1 MRRALTLAL
10 LLAAADAG
18 LRIGKPSG
26 AGALK
31 MATREE
37 EKKAKEERRAKRKA
51 AMSKDPEQAR
61 KELKER
67 LAGYSTG
74 EARARKY
81 MQIARTKK
89 FGMSDEEFAKQQ
101 QTYGRVAMDEAQM
114 EMRRRAEKARDAVET
129 QRIKENRSRVFR
141 RVTGRAAKATDPVDA
156 DPTLA
161 PVAVAADGSV
171 TAAPRSTKLSPA
183 AKKVLKGSALA
194 AAAAAVGKLVVAK
207 MPSGRRPAGRRRRR
221 RPPSR
226 TPRTPRAGRPGR
238 GGRRAGRRRR
248 RGDAADDGAA
258 PVPGMSPE
266 AAARLA
272 EASCAGAPAASRA
285 SASARGT
292 APAERAEEDRRRAR
306 DARGLRGARGRQGGG
321 GGVRRQASPPHRRRR
336 LRADSGL
343 LAWGPADP
351 ALQMAIGRALDALC
365 RYGAR
370 TSGRPLG
377 ETQARVL
384 RC

>member
-1 MRRALTLAL
+1 MLRAIVVVLC
-10 LLAAADAG
+10 LAAADAG

-37 EKKAKEERRAKRKA
+37 EQTAKEERRAKRKA

-89 FGMSDEEFAKQQ
+89 FGMSDEEFATQQ

-114 EMRRRAEKARDAVET
+114 EMRRRAEKARDSAET
-129 QRIKENRSRVFR
+129 ARLKENRGRVFR

-156 DPTLA
+156 DA
-161 PVAVAADGSV
+161 PAPAVAVAADGSV
-171 TAAPRSTKLSPA
+171 AAAPRSTKLSPA

-207 MPSGRRPAGRRRRR
+207 LAERPAA
-221 RPPSR
+221 PP
-226 TPRTPRAGRPGR
+226 PAPPAP
-238 GGRRAGRRRR
+238 APAEPAA
-248 RGDAADDGAA
+248 DAAEPDAPAEEAVAPAGADDEAADAEDGAA

-272 EASCAGAPAASRA
+272 EAKLREELLGRVEGQYKL
-285 SASARGT
+285 RGET
-292 APAERAEEDRRRAR
+292 CPLSVQKQTVAELEATLAELRGERAAGED
-306 DARGLRGARGRQGGG
+306 
-321 GGVRRQASPPHRRRR
+321 
-336 LRADSGL
+336 
-343 LAWGPADP
+343 
-351 ALQMAIGRALDALC
+351 
-365 RYGAR
+365 
-370 TSGRPLG
+370 
-377 ETQARVL
+377 
-384 RC
+384 

>member
-1 MRRALTLAL
+1 MLRAIVVVLC
-10 LLAAADAG
+10 LAAADAG

-67 LAGYSTG
+67 LAGYGTG

-161 PVAVAADGSV
+161 PVAVAVLVAVRVVPVSV
-171 TAAPRSTKLSPA
+171 RPA
-183 AKKVLKGSALA
+183 ARAVAVATAKNSSRWMCRATRRWMHRSPRARLSSSGPRLRSISARSST
-194 AAAAAVGKLVVAK
+194 V
-207 MPSGRRPAGRRRRR
+207 RRPTSSGSSCRPARWSP
-221 RPPSR
+221 PPSR
-226 TPRTPRAGRPGR
+226 
-238 GGRRAGRRRR
+238 
-248 RGDAADDGAA
+248 
-258 PVPGMSPE
+258 
-266 AAARLA
+266 
-272 EASCAGAPAASRA
+272 
-285 SASARGT
+285 
-292 APAERAEEDRRRAR
+292 
-306 DARGLRGARGRQGGG
+306 
-321 GGVRRQASPPHRRRR
+321 
-336 LRADSGL
+336 
-343 LAWGPADP
+343 
-351 ALQMAIGRALDALC
+351 
-365 RYGAR
+365 
-370 TSGRPLG
+370 
-377 ETQARVL
+377 
-384 RC
+384 

>member
-1 MRRALTLAL
+1 MRRALIVAL
-10 LLAAADAG
+10 CLAAADAG

-156 DPTLA
+156 DA
-161 PVAVAADGSV
+161 PAPAVAVAADGSV
-171 TAAPRSTKLSPA
+171 AAAPRSTRLSPA

-207 MPSGRRPAGRRRRR
+207 IAERPAA
-221 RPPSR
+221 PPA
-226 TPRTPRAGRPGR
+226 PAPPAPAPAEPAADAAEPDAPAEEAVAPAG
-238 GGRRAGRRRR
+238 A
-248 RGDAADDGAA
+248 DDDAAAADDGAA

-272 EASCAGAPAASRA
+272 EAKLR
-285 SASARGT
+285 
-292 APAERAEEDRRRAR
+292 EELLGRVE
-306 DARGLRGARGRQGGG
+306 GQYKLRGETCPLSVQKQTVAELEATLAELRGER
-321 GGVRRQASPPHRRRR
+321 
-336 LRADSGL
+336 
-343 LAWGPADP
+343 
-351 ALQMAIGRALDALC
+351 
-365 RYGAR
+365 
-370 TSGRPLG
+370 
-377 ETQARVL
+377 E
-384 RC
+384 

>member
-1 MRRALTLAL
+1 VPSKLCLQPCIAARKRNKQHATMLRAIVVVLC
-10 LLAAADAG
+10 LAAADAG

-156 DPTLA
+156 DA
-161 PVAVAADGSV
+161 PAPAVAVAADGSV
-171 TAAPRSTKLSPA
+171 AAAPRSTRLSPA

-207 MPSGRRPAGRRRRR
+207 IAERPAA
-221 RPPSR
+221 PPA
-226 TPRTPRAGRPGR
+226 PAPPAP
-238 GGRRAGRRRR
+238 APAEPAA
-248 RGDAADDGAA
+248 DAAEPDAPAEEAVAPAGADDDAAAAEDGAA

-272 EASCAGAPAASRA
+272 EAKLREELLGRVEGQYKL
-285 SASARGT
+285 RGET
-292 APAERAEEDRRRAR
+292 CPLSVQKQTVAELEATLAELRGERAAGEE
-306 DARGLRGARGRQGGG
+306 
-321 GGVRRQASPPHRRRR
+321 
-336 LRADSGL
+336 
-343 LAWGPADP
+343 
-351 ALQMAIGRALDALC
+351 
-365 RYGAR
+365 
-370 TSGRPLG
+370 
-377 ETQARVL
+377 
-384 RC
+384 

>member
-1 MRRALTLAL
+1 MLRAIVVVLC
-10 LLAAADAG
+10 LAAADAG

-61 KELKER
+61 RELKER
-67 LAGYSTG
+67 LAGYGTG

-161 PVAVAADGSV
+161 PVAVAADGGV
-171 TAAPRSTKLSPA
+171 AAAPRSTRLSPA

-207 MPSGRRPAGRRRRR
+207 IAERPAA
-221 RPPSR
+221 PP
-226 TPRTPRAGRPGR
+226 PPPPAP
-238 GGRRAGRRRR
+238 APAEP
-248 RGDAADDGAA
+248 DAAAEPDAPAEEAVAPAGADDDAEAADGAA
-258 PVPGMSPE
+258 AVPGMSPE

-272 EASCAGAPAASRA
+272 EAKLR
-285 SASARGT
+285 
-292 APAERAEEDRRRAR
+292 EELLGRVE
-306 DARGLRGARGRQGGG
+306 GQYKLRGETCPLSVQKQTVAELEATLAELRGER
-321 GGVRRQASPPHRRRR
+321 
-336 LRADSGL
+336 
-343 LAWGPADP
+343 
-351 ALQMAIGRALDALC
+351 
-365 RYGAR
+365 
-370 TSGRPLG
+370 
-377 ETQARVL
+377 E
-384 RC
+384 

>member
-1 MRRALTLAL
+1 MRCLIVALC
-10 LLAAADAG
+10 LAAADAG

-156 DPTLA
+156 DA
-161 PVAVAADGSV
+161 PAPAVAVAADGSV
-171 TAAPRSTKLSPA
+171 AAAPRSTRLSPA

-207 MPSGRRPAGRRRRR
+207 IAERPAA
-221 RPPSR
+221 PPA
-226 TPRTPRAGRPGR
+226 PAPPAP
-238 GGRRAGRRRR
+238 APAEPDVA
-248 RGDAADDGAA
+248 DAAEPAAPAEEAVAPAGADDDAAAEDGAA

-272 EASCAGAPAASRA
+272 EAKLREELLGRVEGQYKL
-285 SASARGT
+285 RGET
-292 APAERAEEDRRRAR
+292 CPLSVQKQTVAELEATLAELRGERAAGEE
-306 DARGLRGARGRQGGG
+306 
-321 GGVRRQASPPHRRRR
+321 
-336 LRADSGL
+336 
-343 LAWGPADP
+343 
-351 ALQMAIGRALDALC
+351 
-365 RYGAR
+365 
-370 TSGRPLG
+370 
-377 ETQARVL
+377 
-384 RC
+384 

>member
-1 MRRALTLAL
+1 MRRALIVAL
-10 LLAAADAG
+10 CLAAADAG

-114 EMRRRAEKARDAVET
+114 EMRRRAEKARDAAET
-129 QRIKENRSRVFR
+129 ARIKENRSRVFR

-171 TAAPRSTKLSPA
+171 AAAPRSTKLSPA

-207 MPSGRRPAGRRRRR
+207 I
-221 RPPSR
+221 
-226 TPRTPRAGRPGR
+226 
-238 GGRRAGRRRR
+238 
-248 RGDAADDGAA
+248 
-258 PVPGMSPE
+258 
-266 AAARLA
+266 
-272 EASCAGAPAASRA
+272 AAS
-285 SASARGT
+285 SI
-292 APAERAEEDRRRAR
+292 E
-306 DARGLRGARGRQGGG
+306 GLKRKR
-321 GGVRRQASPPHRRRR
+321 VIIVLCLR
-336 LRADSGL
+336 LRCCCSAVDRCSST
-343 LAWGPADP
+343 
-351 ALQMAIGRALDALC
+351 AL
-365 RYGAR
+365 
-370 TSGRPLG
+370 P
-377 ETQARVL
+377 
-384 RC
+384 

>member
-1 MRRALTLAL
+1 MRCLIVALC
-10 LLAAADAG
+10 LAAADAG

-156 DPTLA
+156 DA
-161 PVAVAADGSV
+161 PAPAVAVAADGSV
-171 TAAPRSTKLSPA
+171 AAAPRSTRLSPA

-207 MPSGRRPAGRRRRR
+207 IAERPAA
-221 RPPSR
+221 PPA
-226 TPRTPRAGRPGR
+226 PAPPAP
-238 GGRRAGRRRR
+238 APAEPAA
-248 RGDAADDGAA
+248 DAAEPDAPAEEAVAPAGADDDAAAAEDGAA

-272 EASCAGAPAASRA
+272 EAKLREELLGRVEGQYKL
-285 SASARGT
+285 RGET
-292 APAERAEEDRRRAR
+292 CPLSVQKQTVAELEATLAELRGERATGGEE
-306 DARGLRGARGRQGGG
+306 
-321 GGVRRQASPPHRRRR
+321 
-336 LRADSGL
+336 
-343 LAWGPADP
+343 
-351 ALQMAIGRALDALC
+351 
-365 RYGAR
+365 
-370 TSGRPLG
+370 
-377 ETQARVL
+377 
-384 RC
+384 

>member
-1 MRRALTLAL
+1 MRRALIVAL
-10 LLAAADAG
+10 CLAAADAG

-114 EMRRRAEKARDAVET
+114 EMRRRAEKARDAAET
-129 QRIKENRSRVFR
+129 ARIKENRSRVFR

-171 TAAPRSTKLSPA
+171 AAAPRSTKLSPA

-207 MPSGRRPAGRRRRR
+207 IAERPAA
-221 RPPSR
+221 PPA
-226 TPRTPRAGRPGR
+226 PAPPAPAPAEPAADVAEPDAPAEEAVAPAG
-238 GGRRAGRRRR
+238 AD
-248 RGDAADDGAA
+248 DAAEDADGAA

-272 EASCAGAPAASRA
+272 EAKLREELLGRVEGQYKL
-285 SASARGT
+285 RGET
-292 APAERAEEDRRRAR
+292 CPLSVQKQTVAELEATLAELRGERATGGEE
-306 DARGLRGARGRQGGG
+306 
-321 GGVRRQASPPHRRRR
+321 
-336 LRADSGL
+336 
-343 LAWGPADP
+343 
-351 ALQMAIGRALDALC
+351 
-365 RYGAR
+365 
-370 TSGRPLG
+370 
-377 ETQARVL
+377 
-384 RC
+384 

>member
-1 MRRALTLAL
+1 MLRAIVVVLC
-10 LLAAADAG
+10 LAAADAG

-37 EKKAKEERRAKRKA
+37 EKKAKEERRAQRKA

-171 TAAPRSTKLSPA
+171 AAARRPTKLSPA

-194 AAAAAVGKLVVAK
+194 AAAAAVG
-207 MPSGRRPAGRRRRR
+207 PSGR
-221 RPPSR
+221 
-226 TPRTPRAGRPGR
+226 
-238 GGRRAGRRRR
+238 
-248 RGDAADDGAA
+248 
-258 PVPGMSPE
+258 V
-266 AAARLA
+266 LA
-272 EASCAGAPAASRA
+272 IEASP
-285 SASARGT
+285 
-292 APAERAEEDRRRAR
+292 
-306 DARGLRGARGRQGGG
+306 
-321 GGVRRQASPPHRRRR
+321 
-336 LRADSGL
+336 L
-343 LAWGPADP
+343 LWAV
-351 ALQMAIGRALDALC
+351 
-365 RYGAR
+365 
-370 TSGRPLG
+370 TSGRPCVTGDEEIDKLLNERIEG
-377 ETQARVL
+377 IS
-384 RC
+384 

>member
-1 MRRALTLAL
+1 MRRVLTLAL
-10 LLAAADAG
+10 CLAAADAG

-67 LAGYSTG
+67 LAGYGTG

-161 PVAVAADGSV
+161 PVAVAADGSAIV
-171 TAAPRSTKLSPA
+171 APRSTRLSPA
-183 AKKVLKGSALA
+183 AKKVLKKQFA
-194 AAAAAVGKLVVAK
+194 
-207 MPSGRRPAGRRRRR
+207 
-221 RPPSR
+221 
-226 TPRTPRAGRPGR
+226 TF
-238 GGRRAGRRRR
+238 
-248 RGDAADDGAA
+248 DAAKAECFLPEDKHRLLAVVEAGFGDFKEFNQLVRSSLLEAVVED
-258 PVPGMSPE
+258 VPKAHVKPW
-266 AAARLA
+266 
-272 EASCAGAPAASRA
+272 
-285 SASARGT
+285 
-292 APAERAEEDRRRAR
+292 
-306 DARGLRGARGRQGGG
+306 
-321 GGVRRQASPPHRRRR
+321 RR
-336 LRADSGL
+336 LR
-343 LAWGPADP
+343 P
-351 ALQMAIGRALDALC
+351 ALFLRRMGNLQETRKTHVQPEEKYEVTWVEAFDSTPSAGAALASS
-365 RYGAR
+365 AAPA
-370 TSGRPLG
+370 TAKVAP
-377 ETQARVL
+377 APPA
-384 RC
+384 

>member
-1 MRRALTLAL
+1 MRCLIVALC
-10 LLAAADAG
+10 LAAADAG

-114 EMRRRAEKARDAVET
+114 EMRRRAEKARDSAET
-129 QRIKENRSRVFR
+129 ARIKENRSRVFR

-171 TAAPRSTKLSPA
+171 AAAPRSTRLSPA

-207 MPSGRRPAGRRRRR
+207 IAERPAAA
-221 RPPSR
+221 PPA
-226 TPRTPRAGRPGR
+226 PVPPAP
-238 GGRRAGRRRR
+238 APAEP
-248 RGDAADDGAA
+248 DAADAAEPNAPAEEAVAPAGADDDAAAAEDGAA

-272 EASCAGAPAASRA
+272 EAKLREELLGRVEGQYKL
-285 SASARGT
+285 RGET
-292 APAERAEEDRRRAR
+292 CPLSVQKQTVAELEATLAELRGERAAGEE
-306 DARGLRGARGRQGGG
+306 
-321 GGVRRQASPPHRRRR
+321 
-336 LRADSGL
+336 
-343 LAWGPADP
+343 
-351 ALQMAIGRALDALC
+351 
-365 RYGAR
+365 
-370 TSGRPLG
+370 
-377 ETQARVL
+377 
-384 RC
+384 

>member
-1 MRRALTLAL
+1 MRCLIVALC
-10 LLAAADAG
+10 LAAADAG

-114 EMRRRAEKARDAVET
+114 EMRRRAEKARDAAET
-129 QRIKENRSRVFR
+129 ARIKENRSRVFR

-171 TAAPRSTKLSPA
+171 AAAPRSTKLSPA

-207 MPSGRRPAGRRRRR
+207 IAERPAA
-221 RPPSR
+221 PPA
-226 TPRTPRAGRPGR
+226 PAPPAP
-238 GGRRAGRRRR
+238 APAEPAA
-248 RGDAADDGAA
+248 DAAEPDAPAEEAVAPAGAA
-258 PVPGMSPE
+258 EEADAVPGMSPE

-272 EASCAGAPAASRA
+272 EAKLREELLGRVEGQYKL
-285 SASARGT
+285 RGET
-292 APAERAEEDRRRAR
+292 CPLSVQKQTVAELEATLAELRGERAAGEE
-306 DARGLRGARGRQGGG
+306 
-321 GGVRRQASPPHRRRR
+321 
-336 LRADSGL
+336 
-343 LAWGPADP
+343 
-351 ALQMAIGRALDALC
+351 
-365 RYGAR
+365 
-370 TSGRPLG
+370 
-377 ETQARVL
+377 
-384 RC
+384 

>member
-10 LLAAADAG
+10 CLAAADAG

-67 LAGYSTG
+67 LAGYGTG

-161 PVAVAADGSV
+161 PVAVAADGGV
-171 TAAPRSTKLSPA
+171 AAAPRSTKLSPA

-207 MPSGRRPAGRRRRR
+207 IAERPAA
-221 RPPSR
+221 PPA
-226 TPRTPRAGRPGR
+226 PAPPAPAPAEPDAAAEPDAPAEEAVAPAG
-238 GGRRAGRRRR
+238 A
-248 RGDAADDGAA
+248 DDDAAAADDGAA

-272 EASCAGAPAASRA
+272 EAKLR
-285 SASARGT
+285 
-292 APAERAEEDRRRAR
+292 EELLGRVE
-306 DARGLRGARGRQGGG
+306 GQYKLRGETCPLSVQKQTVAELEATLAELRGER
-321 GGVRRQASPPHRRRR
+321 
-336 LRADSGL
+336 
-343 LAWGPADP
+343 
-351 ALQMAIGRALDALC
+351 
-365 RYGAR
+365 
-370 TSGRPLG
+370 
-377 ETQARVL
+377 E
-384 RC
+384 

>member
-1 MRRALTLAL
+1 MLRAIVVAL
-10 LLAAADAG
+10 CLAAADAG

-37 EKKAKEERRAKRKA
+37 EKKAKEERKAKRKA

-67 LAGYSTG
+67 LAGYGTG

-114 EMRRRAEKARDAVET
+114 EMRRRAERARDAVET

-141 RVTGRAAKATDPVDA
+141 RVTGRAAKAKDPVDA

-161 PVAVAADGSV
+161 PVAVAADGGV
-171 TAAPRSTKLSPA
+171 AAAPRATKLSPA

-207 MPSGRRPAGRRRRR
+207 I
-221 RPPSR
+221 
-226 TPRTPRAGRPGR
+226 
-238 GGRRAGRRRR
+238 
-248 RGDAADDGAA
+248 
-258 PVPGMSPE
+258 
-266 AAARLA
+266 
-272 EASCAGAPAASRA
+272 
-285 SASARGT
+285 
-292 APAERAEEDRRRAR
+292 AER
-306 DARGLRGARGRQGGG
+306 
-321 GGVRRQASPPHRRRR
+321 P
-336 LRADSGL
+336 
-343 LAWGPADP
+343 
-351 ALQMAIGRALDALC
+351 
-365 RYGAR
+365 
-370 TSGRPLG
+370 
-377 ETQARVL
+377 
-384 RC
+384 

>member
-1 MRRALTLAL
+1 MLRALIVAL
-10 LLAAADAG
+10 CLAAADAG

-156 DPTLA
+156 DA
-161 PVAVAADGSV
+161 PAPAVAVAADGSV
-171 TAAPRSTKLSPA
+171 AAAPRSTKLSPA

-207 MPSGRRPAGRRRRR
+207 IAERPAARRPRPAGAGAR
-221 RPPSR
+221 
-226 TPRTPRAGRPGR
+226 RAGRRGRRGARRPGR

-248 RGDAADDGAA
+248 RL
-258 PVPGMSPE
+258 PPTT
-266 AAARLA
+266 
-272 EASCAGAPAASRA
+272 
-285 SASARGT
+285 T
-292 APAERAEEDRRRAR
+292 APRP
-306 DARGLRGARGRQGGG
+306 
-321 GGVRRQASPPHRRRR
+321 SP
-336 LRADSGL
+336 A
-343 LAWGPADP
+343 
-351 ALQMAIGRALDALC
+351 
-365 RYGAR
+365 
-370 TSGRPLG
+370 
-377 ETQARVL
+377 
-384 RC
+384 

>member
-114 EMRRRAEKARDAVET
+114 EMRRRAEKARDAAET
-129 QRIKENRSRVFR
+129 ARIKENRSRVFR

-156 DPTLA
+156 DA
-161 PVAVAADGSV
+161 PAPAVAVAADGSV
-171 TAAPRSTKLSPA
+171 AAAPRSTKLSPA

-207 MPSGRRPAGRRRRR
+207 I
-221 RPPSR
+221 
-226 TPRTPRAGRPGR
+226 
-238 GGRRAGRRRR
+238 
-248 RGDAADDGAA
+248 
-258 PVPGMSPE
+258 
-266 AAARLA
+266 
-272 EASCAGAPAASRA
+272 
-285 SASARGT
+285 
-292 APAERAEEDRRRAR
+292 AER
-306 DARGLRGARGRQGGG
+306 GQG
-321 GGVRRQASPPHRRRR
+321 
-336 LRADSGL
+336 
-343 LAWGPADP
+343 
-351 ALQMAIGRALDALC
+351 
-365 RYGAR
+365 
-370 TSGRPLG
+370 
-377 ETQARVL
+377 
-384 RC
+384 

>member
-10 LLAAADAG
+10 CLAAADAG

-171 TAAPRSTKLSPA
+171 AAAPRSTRLSPA

-207 MPSGRRPAGRRRRR
+207 IAERPAAA
-221 RPPSR
+221 PPA
-226 TPRTPRAGRPGR
+226 PAPPAP
-238 GGRRAGRRRR
+238 APAEPAV
-248 RGDAADDGAA
+248 DAAEPDAPAEEAVAPAGADDDAAAAEDGAA
-258 PVPGMSPE
+258 AVPGMSPE

-272 EASCAGAPAASRA
+272 EAKLR
-285 SASARGT
+285 
-292 APAERAEEDRRRAR
+292 EELLGRVE
-306 DARGLRGARGRQGGG
+306 GQYKLRGETCPLSVQKQTVAELEATLAELRGER
-321 GGVRRQASPPHRRRR
+321 
-336 LRADSGL
+336 
-343 LAWGPADP
+343 
-351 ALQMAIGRALDALC
+351 
-365 RYGAR
+365 
-370 TSGRPLG
+370 
-377 ETQARVL
+377 E
-384 RC
+384 

>member
-1 MRRALTLAL
+1 MRRTLIVVL
-10 LLAAADAG
+10 CHAAADAG

-61 KELKER
+61 RELKER
-67 LAGYSTG
+67 LAGYGTG

-161 PVAVAADGSV
+161 PVAVAADGGV
-171 TAAPRSTKLSPA
+171 AAAPRSTKLSPA

-207 MPSGRRPAGRRRRR
+207 IAERPAA
-221 RPPSR
+221 PPA
-226 TPRTPRAGRPGR
+226 PAPPAPAPAEPDAAAEPDAPAEEAVAPAG
-238 GGRRAGRRRR
+238 AD
-248 RGDAADDGAA
+248 DAADDAEGAA
-258 PVPGMSPE
+258 AVPGMSPE

-272 EASCAGAPAASRA
+272 EAKLREELLGRVEGQYKL
-285 SASARGT
+285 RGET
-292 APAERAEEDRRRAR
+292 CPLSVQKQTVAELEATLAELRGERAAGGEE
-306 DARGLRGARGRQGGG
+306 
-321 GGVRRQASPPHRRRR
+321 
-336 LRADSGL
+336 
-343 LAWGPADP
+343 
-351 ALQMAIGRALDALC
+351 
-365 RYGAR
+365 
-370 TSGRPLG
+370 
-377 ETQARVL
+377 
-384 RC
+384 

>member
-114 EMRRRAEKARDAVET
+114 EMRRRAEKARDAAET
-129 QRIKENRSRVFR
+129 ARIKENRSRVFR

-171 TAAPRSTKLSPA
+171 AAAPRSTKLSPA

-207 MPSGRRPAGRRRRR
+207 IAERPAA
-221 RPPSR
+221 PPA
-226 TPRTPRAGRPGR
+226 PAPPAPAPADPAADAAEPDAPAEEAVPPAG
-238 GGRRAGRRRR
+238 ADD
-248 RGDAADDGAA
+248 DAADADGAA

-272 EASCAGAPAASRA
+272 EAKLRDELLGRVEGQYKL
-285 SASARGT
+285 RGET
-292 APAERAEEDRRRAR
+292 CPLSVQKQTVAELEATLAELRGERAAGDE
-306 DARGLRGARGRQGGG
+306 
-321 GGVRRQASPPHRRRR
+321 
-336 LRADSGL
+336 
-343 LAWGPADP
+343 
-351 ALQMAIGRALDALC
+351 
-365 RYGAR
+365 
-370 TSGRPLG
+370 
-377 ETQARVL
+377 
-384 RC
+384 

>member
-1 MRRALTLAL
+1 MLRAIVVVLC
-10 LLAAADAG
+10 LAAADAG

-161 PVAVAADGSV
+161 PVAVAADGGV
-171 TAAPRSTKLSPA
+171 AAAPRSTKLSPA

-207 MPSGRRPAGRRRRR
+207 IAERPAA
-221 RPPSR
+221 PPA
-226 TPRTPRAGRPGR
+226 PAPPAP
-238 GGRRAGRRRR
+238 APAEP
-248 RGDAADDGAA
+248 DAAAEPDAPAEEAVAPAGADDDADADGGAA

-272 EASCAGAPAASRA
+272 EAKLREELLGRVEGQYKL
-285 SASARGT
+285 RGET
-292 APAERAEEDRRRAR
+292 CPLSVQKQTVAELEATLAELRGERADE
-306 DARGLRGARGRQGGG
+306 
-321 GGVRRQASPPHRRRR
+321 
-336 LRADSGL
+336 
-343 LAWGPADP
+343 
-351 ALQMAIGRALDALC
+351 
-365 RYGAR
+365 
-370 TSGRPLG
+370 
-377 ETQARVL
+377 
-384 RC
+384 

>member
-1 MRRALTLAL
+1 MRCLIVALC
-10 LLAAADAG
+10 LAAADAG

-114 EMRRRAEKARDAVET
+114 EMRRRAEKARDAAET
-129 QRIKENRSRVFR
+129 ARIKENRSRVFR

-171 TAAPRSTKLSPA
+171 AAAPRSTRLSPA

-207 MPSGRRPAGRRRRR
+207 IAERPAA
-221 RPPSR
+221 PPA
-226 TPRTPRAGRPGR
+226 PAPPAP
-238 GGRRAGRRRR
+238 APAEP
-248 RGDAADDGAA
+248 DAADAAEPDAPAEEAVAPAGADDAAEDADGAA

-272 EASCAGAPAASRA
+272 EAKLREELLGRVEGQYKL
-285 SASARGT
+285 RGET
-292 APAERAEEDRRRAR
+292 CPLSVQKQTVAELEATLAELRGERAAGEE
-306 DARGLRGARGRQGGG
+306 
-321 GGVRRQASPPHRRRR
+321 
-336 LRADSGL
+336 
-343 LAWGPADP
+343 
-351 ALQMAIGRALDALC
+351 
-365 RYGAR
+365 
-370 TSGRPLG
+370 
-377 ETQARVL
+377 
-384 RC
+384 

>member
-1 MRRALTLAL
+1 MRRALIVAL
-10 LLAAADAG
+10 CLAAADAG

-171 TAAPRSTKLSPA
+171 AAAPRSTKLSPA

-207 MPSGRRPAGRRRRR
+207 IAERPAA
-221 RPPSR
+221 PPA
-226 TPRTPRAGRPGR
+226 PAPPAP
-238 GGRRAGRRRR
+238 APAEPAA
-248 RGDAADDGAA
+248 DAAEPDAPAEEAVAPAGADDDADADAGAA
-258 PVPGMSPE
+258 PVPDMSPE

-272 EASCAGAPAASRA
+272 EAKLREELLGRVEGQYKL
-285 SASARGT
+285 RGET
-292 APAERAEEDRRRAR
+292 CPLSVQKQTVAELEATLAELRGERAAGDE
-306 DARGLRGARGRQGGG
+306 
-321 GGVRRQASPPHRRRR
+321 
-336 LRADSGL
+336 
-343 LAWGPADP
+343 
-351 ALQMAIGRALDALC
+351 
-365 RYGAR
+365 
-370 TSGRPLG
+370 
-377 ETQARVL
+377 
-384 RC
+384 

>member
-1 MRRALTLAL
+1 MLRAIVVAL
-10 LLAAADAG
+10 CLAAADAG

-37 EKKAKEERRAKRKA
+37 EKKAKEERKAKRKA

-67 LAGYSTG
+67 LAGYGTG

-89 FGMSDEEFAKQQ
+89 FGMSDEEFAKKQ

-161 PVAVAADGSV
+161 PVAVAAAG
-171 TAAPRSTKLSPA
+171 
-183 AKKVLKGSALA
+183 GE
-194 AAAAAVGKLVVAK
+194 LVVAK
-207 MPSGRRPAGRRRRR
+207 IAERPAA
-221 RPPSR
+221 PP
-226 TPRTPRAGRPGR
+226 P
-238 GGRRAGRRRR
+238 
-248 RGDAADDGAA
+248 A
-258 PVPGMSPE
+258 PP
-266 AAARLA
+266 
-272 EASCAGAPAASRA
+272 
-285 SASARGT
+285 
-292 APAERAEEDRRRAR
+292 
-306 DARGLRGARGRQGGG
+306 
-321 GGVRRQASPPHRRRR
+321 
-336 LRADSGL
+336 
-343 LAWGPADP
+343 
-351 ALQMAIGRALDALC
+351 
-365 RYGAR
+365 
-370 TSGRPLG
+370 
-377 ETQARVL
+377 
-384 RC
+384 

>member
-1 MRRALTLAL
+1 MLRAIVVVLC
-10 LLAAADAG
+10 LAAADAG

-161 PVAVAADGSV
+161 PVAVAADGGV
-171 TAAPRSTKLSPA
+171 AAAPRSTKLSPA

-207 MPSGRRPAGRRRRR
+207 IAERPAA
-221 RPPSR
+221 PP
-226 TPRTPRAGRPGR
+226 PAPPAPAPAEPEADAADAPAEEAVAPAG
-238 GGRRAGRRRR
+238 
-248 RGDAADDGAA
+248 ADDGAEDA
-258 PVPGMSPE
+258 DGAAAVPGMSPE

-272 EASCAGAPAASRA
+272 EAKLREELLGRVEGQYKL
-285 SASARGT
+285 RGET
-292 APAERAEEDRRRAR
+292 CPLSVQKQTVAELEATLAELRGERAA
-306 DARGLRGARGRQGGG
+306 GG
-321 GGVRRQASPPHRRRR
+321 
-336 LRADSGL
+336 D
-343 LAWGPADP
+343 
-351 ALQMAIGRALDALC
+351 
-365 RYGAR
+365 
-370 TSGRPLG
+370 
-377 ETQARVL
+377 E
-384 RC
+384 

>member
-1 MRRALTLAL
+1 MLRAIVVAL
-10 LLAAADAG
+10 CLAAADAG

-161 PVAVAADGSV
+161 PVAVAADGGV
-171 TAAPRSTKLSPA
+171 AAAPRSTRLSPA

-207 MPSGRRPAGRRRRR
+207 IAERPAA
-221 RPPSR
+221 PPA
-226 TPRTPRAGRPGR
+226 PAPPAP
-238 GGRRAGRRRR
+238 APAEP
-248 RGDAADDGAA
+248 DAAAEPAAPAEEAVAPAGADDEDAAAAGAA
-258 PVPGMSPE
+258 AVPGMSPE

-272 EASCAGAPAASRA
+272 EAKLREELLGRVEGQYKL
-285 SASARGT
+285 RGET
-292 APAERAEEDRRRAR
+292 CPLSVQKQTVAELEATLAELRGERADE
-306 DARGLRGARGRQGGG
+306 
-321 GGVRRQASPPHRRRR
+321 
-336 LRADSGL
+336 
-343 LAWGPADP
+343 
-351 ALQMAIGRALDALC
+351 
-365 RYGAR
+365 
-370 TSGRPLG
+370 
-377 ETQARVL
+377 
-384 RC
+384 

>member
-156 DPTLA
+156 DA
-161 PVAVAADGSV
+161 PAPAVAVAADGSV
-171 TAAPRSTKLSPA
+171 AAAPRSTRLSPA

-207 MPSGRRPAGRRRRR
+207 IAERPAA
-221 RPPSR
+221 PPA
-226 TPRTPRAGRPGR
+226 PAPPAP
-238 GGRRAGRRRR
+238 APAEPAA
-248 RGDAADDGAA
+248 DAAEPDAPAEEAVAPAGADDDAEAADGAA

-272 EASCAGAPAASRA
+272 EAKLREELLGRVEGQYKL
-285 SASARGT
+285 RGET
-292 APAERAEEDRRRAR
+292 CPLSVQKQTVAELEATLAELRGERAAGDE
-306 DARGLRGARGRQGGG
+306 
-321 GGVRRQASPPHRRRR
+321 
-336 LRADSGL
+336 
-343 LAWGPADP
+343 
-351 ALQMAIGRALDALC
+351 
-365 RYGAR
+365 
-370 TSGRPLG
+370 
-377 ETQARVL
+377 
-384 RC
+384 

>member
-1 MRRALTLAL
+1 MRCLIVALC
-10 LLAAADAG
+10 LAAADAG

-114 EMRRRAEKARDAVET
+114 EMRRRAEKARDAAET
-129 QRIKENRSRVFR
+129 ARIKENRSRVFR

-156 DPTLA
+156 DA
-161 PVAVAADGSV
+161 PAPAVAVAADGSV
-171 TAAPRSTKLSPA
+171 AAAPRSTKLSPA

-194 AAAAAVGKLVVAK
+194 AAAASVGKLVVAK
-207 MPSGRRPAGRRRRR
+207 IAERPAA
-221 RPPSR
+221 PP
-226 TPRTPRAGRPGR
+226 PAPPAP
-238 GGRRAGRRRR
+238 APAEPEA
-248 RGDAADDGAA
+248 DAADAPAEEAVAPAGADDDAAAAEDGAA

-272 EASCAGAPAASRA
+272 EAKLR
-285 SASARGT
+285 
-292 APAERAEEDRRRAR
+292 EELLGRVE
-306 DARGLRGARGRQGGG
+306 GQYKLRGETCPLSVQKQTVAELEATLAELRGER
-321 GGVRRQASPPHRRRR
+321 
-336 LRADSGL
+336 
-343 LAWGPADP
+343 
-351 ALQMAIGRALDALC
+351 
-365 RYGAR
+365 
-370 TSGRPLG
+370 
-377 ETQARVL
+377 E
-384 RC
+384 

>member
-51 AMSKDPEQAR
+51 AMSKGPEQAR

-171 TAAPRSTKLSPA
+171 AAAPRSTKLSPA

-207 MPSGRRPAGRRRRR
+207 IAERPAA
-221 RPPSR
+221 PPA
-226 TPRTPRAGRPGR
+226 PAPPAPAPAEPAADAAEPDAPAEEAVAPAG
-238 GGRRAGRRRR
+238 A
-248 RGDAADDGAA
+248 DDEADADDGAA

-272 EASCAGAPAASRA
+272 EAKLREELLGRVEGQYKL
-285 SASARGT
+285 RGET
-292 APAERAEEDRRRAR
+292 CPLSVQKQTVAELEATLAELRGERAAGEE
-306 DARGLRGARGRQGGG
+306 
-321 GGVRRQASPPHRRRR
+321 
-336 LRADSGL
+336 
-343 LAWGPADP
+343 
-351 ALQMAIGRALDALC
+351 
-365 RYGAR
+365 
-370 TSGRPLG
+370 
-377 ETQARVL
+377 
-384 RC
+384 

>member
-1 MRRALTLAL
+1 MLRAIVVVLC
-10 LLAAADAG
+10 LAAADAG

-67 LAGYSTG
+67 LAGYGTG

-161 PVAVAADGSV
+161 PVAVAADGGV
-171 TAAPRSTKLSPA
+171 AAAPRSTKLSPA

-207 MPSGRRPAGRRRRR
+207 IAERPAA
-221 RPPSR
+221 PPA
-226 TPRTPRAGRPGR
+226 PAPPAP
-238 GGRRAGRRRR
+238 APAEP
-248 RGDAADDGAA
+248 DAAAEPDAPAEEAVAPAGADEDDAEDADGAA
-258 PVPGMSPE
+258 AVPGMSPE

-272 EASCAGAPAASRA
+272 EAKLR
-285 SASARGT
+285 
-292 APAERAEEDRRRAR
+292 EELLGRVE
-306 DARGLRGARGRQGGG
+306 GQYKLRGETCPLSVQKQTVAELEATLAELRGER
-321 GGVRRQASPPHRRRR
+321 
-336 LRADSGL
+336 
-343 LAWGPADP
+343 
-351 ALQMAIGRALDALC
+351 
-365 RYGAR
+365 
-370 TSGRPLG
+370 
-377 ETQARVL
+377 E
-384 RC
+384 

>member
-1 MRRALTLAL
+1 MRCLIVALC
-10 LLAAADAG
+10 LAAADAG

-37 EKKAKEERRAKRKA
+37 EKKAKEERKAKRKA

-67 LAGYSTG
+67 LAGYGTG

-161 PVAVAADGSV
+161 PVAVAADGSGI
-171 TAAPRSTKLSPA
+171 AAPRSTRLSPA

-207 MPSGRRPAGRRRRR
+207 IAERPAA
-221 RPPSR
+221 PPA
-226 TPRTPRAGRPGR
+226 PAPPAP
-238 GGRRAGRRRR
+238 APAEP
-248 RGDAADDGAA
+248 DAAAEPDAPAEEAVAPAGADDDADADGGAA

-272 EASCAGAPAASRA
+272 EAKLREELLGRVEGQYKL
-285 SASARGT
+285 RGET
-292 APAERAEEDRRRAR
+292 CPLSVQKQTVAELEATLAELRGERAAGDE
-306 DARGLRGARGRQGGG
+306 
-321 GGVRRQASPPHRRRR
+321 
-336 LRADSGL
+336 
-343 LAWGPADP
+343 
-351 ALQMAIGRALDALC
+351 
-365 RYGAR
+365 
-370 TSGRPLG
+370 
-377 ETQARVL
+377 
-384 RC
+384 

>member
-1 MRRALTLAL
+1 MRCLIVALC
-10 LLAAADAG
+10 LAAADAG

-61 KELKER
+61 RELKER
-67 LAGYSTG
+67 LAGYGTG

-114 EMRRRAEKARDAVET
+114 EMRRRAEKARDSAET
-129 QRIKENRSRVFR
+129 ARIKENRSRVFR

-161 PVAVAADGSV
+161 PVAVAADGGV
-171 TAAPRSTKLSPA
+171 AAAPRSTRLSPA

-207 MPSGRRPAGRRRRR
+207 IAERPAA
-221 RPPSR
+221 PPA
-226 TPRTPRAGRPGR
+226 PAPPAP
-238 GGRRAGRRRR
+238 APAEP
-248 RGDAADDGAA
+248 DAAAEPDAPAEEAVAPAGADDDAAAEDGAA

-272 EASCAGAPAASRA
+272 EAKLR
-285 SASARGT
+285 
-292 APAERAEEDRRRAR
+292 EELLGRVE
-306 DARGLRGARGRQGGG
+306 GQYKLRGETCPLSVQKQTVAELEATLAELRGER
-321 GGVRRQASPPHRRRR
+321 
-336 LRADSGL
+336 SG
-343 LAWGPADP
+343 
-351 ALQMAIGRALDALC
+351 
-365 RYGAR
+365 
-370 TSGRPLG
+370 
-377 ETQARVL
+377 EE
-384 RC
+384 